1 MAARVV
7 LVRHGHTKFNAGGE
21 LKGSSAERLRGWK
34 DVPLDSEG
42 KAQAK
47 QIAARLGNHNFHV
60 VVCSSLSR
68 AIDTGRQIARATGAP
83 LRKCLELRPW
93 DVGDLAGKRVEDV
106 KQLLVDLPKE
116 EDKSP
121 PGGEPFR
128 KFRMRFLS
136 FLLDV
141 LRESEKKDVE
151 VCLVS
156 HTRNLQLTRAWLAN
170 KAPSDFTIDLDV
182 MNDYANEVPP
192 GHDLVLVPKT
202 RQLTEDKTEE
212 QKDNI

>member
-1 MAARVV
+1 MSARVV
-7 LVRHGHTKFNAGGE
+7 LVRHGHTAYNAKALGE
-21 LKGSSAERLRGWK
+21 SAERLRGWK
-34 DVPLDSEG
+34 DVPLDAEG

-47 QIAARLGNHNFHV
+47 QIGERLKDHPFHV

-68 AIDTGRQIARATGAP
+68 AIDTGRQIAKTTGAP

-93 DVGDLAGKRVEDV
+93 DIGDLAGKKVEDV
-106 KQLLVDLPKE
+106 KHLLIDLPKE

-141 LRESEKKDVE
+141 LREAEKKDVE
-151 VCLVS
+151 VCLVT
-156 HTRNLQLTRAWLAN
+156 HTRNLQAARAWLAN
-170 KAPSDFTIDLDV
+170 KAPKDFSIDVEV

-192 GHDLVLVPKT
+192 GHDLVLVPRSRT
-202 RQLTEDKTEE
+202 LPVEDKTEE
-212 QKDNI
+212 QKDNS